1 MEAKMSTLRIRDLF
15 NGRFFEIPKYQRGY
29 AWEVTH
35 VRELFDDIFE
45 AIESNSNH
53 YLGTVVLSKKQDE
66 KDCYY
71 IVDGQQRITTLLL
84 IINSIL
90 NRLPE
95 KDRDYYNRFYISEQN
110 KYRLTPLGRDRDFF
124 ISLLERKP
132 KSPATRSQ
140 RLLQKAY
147 DEIESVLN
155 NTGNITLNRLLSAI
169 EQLEIMQFIEESEGD
184 AIRIFQTV
192 NDRGKPLSNMEKA
205 KSLLI
210 YFSNRYL
217 NKKYDK
223 QINDQFGEIFEL
235 FDEIKQL
242 AYEIDITLI
251 KNVEFIEDNIMRYH
265 FVSFSN
271 ENFDASAEY
280 VLTFLKRKLN
290 EFRKAN
296 KIKEMEQLIISY
308 TESLNQFFKSLKQI
322 FLKAKTIPIYY
333 ETFAIL
339 GLSATLYPITIV
351 LESKLLLDKKMTNP
365 KWSNFSF
372 FEMIRNI
379 DIRVYKTRGT
389 DPRADI
395 LRYTYE
401 INNNPSITEK
411 DITDWLI
418 WFNERWMPAQEFS
431 AKLNTEIYGNA
442 ALPYCFIKYCE
453 SLDGTNYDITKL
465 KSLKNKIP
473 TIEHILSQH
482 PNFSV
487 TVYGFKDQDDYAQH
501 EHRLGNLTILE
512 KSLNSSARNKTPIDK
527 TPIYDRSVFKMSNEV
542 SSQINRSGSFN
553 KTDIDNRTNALAD
566 FIKRI
571 CPC

>member
-1 MEAKMSTLRIRDLF
+1 MVSTLRIRDLF

-66 KDCYY
+66 RDCYY

-90 NRLPE
+90 NRLPA
-95 KDRDYYNRFYISEQN
+95 KDRDYYYRFYIFEQN
-110 KYRLTPLGRDRDFF
+110 KYRLNPLGKDRDFF
-124 ISLLERKP
+124 ISLLERSP
-132 KSPATRSQ
+132 KSPTTRSQ

-147 DEIESVLN
+147 DEIESILN
-155 NTGNITLNRLLSAI
+155 NIENISLNGLLNTI

-217 NKKYDK
+217 GKKYDK
-223 QINDQFGEIFEL
+223 QINDRFGEIFEL

-242 AYEIDITLI
+242 ADEIDITLI
-251 KNVEFIEDNIMRYH
+251 KNIEFIEDNIMRYH
-265 FVSFSN
+265 FVAFSN
-271 ENFDASAEY
+271 ENYDASAEY
-280 VLTFLKRKLN
+280 VLKFLKRKLN
-290 EFRKAN
+290 EFRKTN
-296 KIKEMEQLIISY
+296 KIKELEQFIINY
-308 TESLNQFFKSLKQI
+308 TKSLNQFFKSLNQI
-322 FLKAKTIPIYY
+322 LWKAKTNPIYY

-339 GLSATLYPITIV
+339 GLSATLYPITII
-351 LESKLLLDKKMTNP
+351 LEAKHLLDKKMTNQ
-365 KWSNFSF
+365 KWNNYTF

-401 INNNPSITEK
+401 ISNNSSITAQ

-418 WFNERWMPAQEFS
+418 WFNKRWMPAQEFS

-442 ALPYCFIKYCE
+442 SLPYWFIKYCE
-453 SLDGTNYDITKL
+453 SLDGKNYDILKL
-465 KSLKNKIP
+465 KSLKEKIP

-487 TVYGFKDQDDYAQH
+487 TAYGFHDEDDYVQH

-512 KSLNSSARNKTPIDK
+512 KNLNSSVRDKTPTEK

-542 SSQINRSGSFN
+542 SSQISRIGSFN
-553 KTDIDNRTNALAD
+553 KTDIDNRTNVLAN
-566 FIKRI
+566 FIKEI

>member
-1 MEAKMSTLRIRDLF
+1 MSTLRIRDLF

-35 VRELFDDIFE
+35 VRELFDDIYE

-53 YLGTVVLSKKQDE
+53 YLGTVVLSRKQDGR
-66 KDCYY
+66 DHFY

-90 NRLPE
+90 NRLPATE
-95 KDRDYYNRFYISEQN
+95 QHYYNRFYISEQN
-110 KYRLTPLGRDRDFF
+110 QYRLTPLGKDKDFF
-124 ISLLERKP
+124 ISLLKRKP
-132 KSPATRSQ
+132 DSPATRSQ

-147 DEIESVLN
+147 DEIESTLN
-155 NTGNITLNRLLSAI
+155 NDNTPLNVLLKTI
-169 EQLEIMQFIEESEGD
+169 EQLEIMQFVEESEGD

-242 AYEIDITLI
+242 ADEIDITLI
-251 KNVEFIEDNIMRYH
+251 KNIHFIEDDIMRYH
-265 FVSFSN
+265 FVSFNN
-271 ENFDASAEY
+271 ENYYASAKD
-280 VLTFLKRKLN
+280 VLSFLKRKLN
-290 EFRKAN
+290 EFRKAHN
-296 KIKEMEQLIISY
+296 IKEMEQFIISY
-308 TESLNQFFKSLKQI
+308 TESLNQFFKSLRQI
-322 FLKAKTIPIYY
+322 LLKAKTIPVYY

-339 GLSATLYPITIV
+339 GLSATLYPITII
-351 LESKLLLDKKMTNP
+351 LENKQLLDKKMTNP

-395 LRYTYE
+395 LRRTCE
-401 INNNPSITEK
+401 INNNSSITEE
-411 DITDWLI
+411 DISYWLI

-431 AKLNTEIYGNA
+431 AKLNTEIYGNG
-442 ALPYCFIKYCE
+442 ALLYWFIKYCE
-453 SLDGTNYDITKL
+453 LLEGTNYDIPKL

-482 PNFSV
+482 PNFSI
-487 TVYGFKDQDDYAQH
+487 TVYGFKDEYAQY

-512 KSLNSSARNKTPIDK
+512 KNLNSSARDK
-527 TPIYDRSVFKMSNEV
+527 TPLDKTSIYDRSVFKMSNEV
-542 SSQINRSGSFN
+542 SSQINRNGYFN
-553 KTDIDNRTNALAD
+553 KSSIDQRTNSLSN
-566 FIKRI
+566 FIKSI
-571 CPC
+571 SPC